1 MKFVDAS
8 RRLLMTV
15 DYKVVNVGETHCVEE
30 RSTGYIIKSFDD
42 VSDAKKMMK
51 FLNLGGGFAGFTP
64 EFIVRKL
71 QPALNKNSKN
81 M

>member
-1 MKFVDAS
+1 
-8 RRLLMTV
+8 MTV

-51 FLNLGGGFAGFTP
+51 FLNLLLVLDLFK
-64 EFIVRKL
+64 IISLKKL
-71 QPALNKNSKN
+71 EDKRFYKND
-81 M
+81 